1 MGVISSQSRTQF
13 HSITALHTSSEHAN
27 KDVTSSYI
35 YTAPHE
41 TYLLSGNS
49 NHENTRQTFMYDRL
63 PISNKDSFILDLSIG
78 TDK

>member
-1 MGVISSQSRTQF
+1 MGVISSQSRIQF
-13 HSITALHTSSEHAN
+13 RSITALQTFSEHVN

-35 YTAPHE
+35 YTVPHE

-63 PISNKDSFILDLSIG
+63 PISNEDSFILHVSTG